1 MGKILIWFG
10 MMLLFTL
17 FGLAIWWVGHK
28 VYISIRRDEE
38 RFEIEKEGYE
48 VAKKSIKEYET

>member
-17 FGLAIWWVGHK
+17 FGLAIWWVGQN

-48 VAKKSIKEYET
+48 VAKKSIKEHET